1 MTPVDGVVTDGFAA
15 RVPLGT
21 KVRDVMGRLAHNDL
35 PVGVIDAEGRIVGSV
50 DRVAALRLV
59 AGEDVI
65 ERRRR

>member
-1 MTPVDGVVTDGFAA
+1 M
-15 RVPLGT
+15 PLGT

-65 ERRRR
+65 ELGDGDG